1 MQRSYLL
8 TVSQL
13 RSQPIIELLHKK
25 AIVAAIAW
33 ASLYL
38 KLKRIE
44 CEFKE
49 RLSIQTNYSDL
60 NSLRSF
66 RRHIGALYLNEIETY
81 GQSDN

>member
-8 TVSQL
+8 AVSQL
-13 RSQPIIELLHKK
+13 RSQNIIELLHKK

-44 CEFKE
+44 CDFKE
-49 RLSIQTNYSDL
+49 RLSIQKHQPDIAKSGQRRLCEVLASQSYSQL
-60 NSLRSF
+60 VV
-66 RRHIGALYLNEIETY
+66 GK
-81 GQSDN
+81 